1 MRTNFYL
8 RKKLQQYI
16 VFIYILL
23 PLSAAFA
30 STLEVD
36 CKGNNCPVIEINGD
50 HEALLPNGDESPFS
64 GFADATIRL
73 DKQSDRLWM
82 AYSWPNVRIGKRGAK
97 IPQVE
102 IHLAYSDDYGKH
114 WQFEKTLW
122 SPTPT
127 FSPDNEAG
135 YTSHEVANLLPVTEN
150 GATVWYAARLDYFL
164 PDRGGFRNRPPQSF
178 RIIVTRA
185 KHPTELTN
193 AAVVSLG
200 SMATDNKWGMD
211 VNLAALSSETRHCS
225 LWNEPALYYKGGELF
240 LALSCMA
247 FKGKTPDLEQND
259 LVVFATKPQ
268 QLQPAQ
274 WKWRYV
280 SKLSGALEA
289 KELGAGRL
297 TQIDLAVG
305 IDGKLLAIVTP
316 DTWNTDIQDFVHQ
329 GCRVIDVDTS
339 GGIFK
344 LKRDSDGH
352 LMVRAKVAATDAG
365 ESGTAACTYD
375 SASHTGV
382 ILDKRVKIG
391 VGLGGKSS
399 NRTKAEMH
407 VSQHATGIN
416 P

>member
-1 MRTNFYL
+1 MRTTFNLKICYSA
-8 RKKLQQYI
+8 
-16 VFIYILL
+16 VFFLCTIFL
-23 PLSAAFA
+23 PLFVSFA
-30 STLEVD
+30 STLEMD
-36 CKGNNCPVIEINGD
+36 CKGNNCPAIEIIGD
-50 HEALLPNGDESPFS
+50 HEALLPNGDKCPFS

-73 DKQSDRLWM
+73 DNQSGRLWM
-82 AYSWPNVRIGKRGAK
+82 AYSWPNVRIDKRGIK

-102 IHLAYSDDYGKH
+102 IHLAYSDDYGKI

-135 YTSHEVANLLPVTEN
+135 YMSHEVANLLPVTEN
-150 GATVWYAARLDYFL
+150 GATVWYGARLDYFL
-164 PDRGGFRNRPPQSF
+164 PDRGGFRKRPPQSF
-178 RIIVTRA
+178 RIIVSRA

-200 SMATDNKWGMD
+200 SMATDPAWGMN
-211 VNLAALSSETRHCS
+211 VNLAALSTETRHCS

-247 FKGKTPDLEQND
+247 FKGKTPDLERSD
-259 LVVFATKPQ
+259 LVVFATRPQ
-268 QLQPAQ
+268 QPQPAQ

-289 KELGAGRL
+289 KELGAERL
-297 TQIDLAVG
+297 TQIDLATG
-305 IDGKLLAIVTP
+305 MDGKLLAIVTP

-352 LMVRAKVAATDAG
+352 LMVRARVVATDAG
-365 ESGTAACTYD
+365 EAGTAACAYD
-375 SASHTGV
+375 PSSQTGL

-391 VGLGGKSS
+391 VGLGGKSQ
-399 NRTKAEMH
+399 NKTKAEMH
-407 VSQHATGIN
+407 VSLHATGIH